1 MMRNVLL
8 TEASRSLGKK
18 ILLGKHGFS
27 FLSPS
32 RKELDIC
39 SNDSVQRYCEQNSFD
54 TVIHCAALARMGEC
68 EQNPIKAFDI
78 NTGGTL
84 NLVRAIRKIEEV
96 KNTNIRF
103 IYISTDGVYSCDQG
117 NYSESSPTVPYNI
130 YGWSKL
136 GGETAV
142 RILKNFCI
150 LRTRFYDPEN
160 IPFTESA
167 VDIITSSIEV
177 KKLIAC
183 IQFLITDEFTGII
196 NLGSSNPCSEFVRYS
211 AHKPEIKK
219 CSRSDIIK
227 NLTFE
232 IATNASMDISL
243 MEKIIKL

>member
-1 MMRNVLL
+1 M
-8 TEASRSLGKK
+8 
-18 ILLGKHGFS
+18 
-27 FLSPS
+27 
-32 RKELDIC
+32 
-39 SNDSVQRYCEQNSFD
+39 
-54 TVIHCAALARMGEC
+54 
-68 EQNPIKAFDI
+68 
-78 NTGGTL
+78 
-84 NLVRAIRKIEEV
+84 
-96 KNTNIRF
+96 
-103 IYISTDGVYSCDQG
+103 
-117 NYSESSPTVPYNI
+117 
-130 YGWSKL
+130 
-136 GGETAV
+136 
-142 RILKNFCI
+142 KNFCI
-150 LRTRFYDPEN
+150 IRTRFYDPEN

-167 VDIITSSIEV
+167 IDIMTSSIEV